1 MFIII
6 RSWGQ
11 IKDNQ
16 QLFGII
22 NQWLFAFICL
32 CIGFL
37 SICIIYFVNFTAIA
51 IDWIIVYDFL
61 QCQKDIWRLL
71 CFFFQLN
78 FFYSNSGNSIGR
90 FAGIGLVNFCCLFPV
105 FFNSSSISHITVEN
119 CKEYYLTAGQ
129 ITAISTFPF
138 EISNQNSEYFNW
150 LNSIDN
156 TNLPFVQIYC

>member
-1 MFIII
+1 MH
-6 RSWGQ
+6 
-11 IKDNQ
+11 
-16 QLFGII
+16 
-22 NQWLFAFICL
+22 LFAFVSDSYLFALFISL
-32 CIGFL
+32 TL
-37 SICIIYFVNFTAIA
+37 
-51 IDWIIVYDFL
+51 L
-61 QCQKDIWRLL
+61 QLQLIELL
-71 CFFFQLN
+71 CMTFCNAKRIFGGYFASSIQLN

-90 FAGIGLVNFCCLFPV
+90 FADIGLVNFCCLFPV

-138 EISNQNSEYFNW
+138 ELSNQNSEYFNW